1 MLADAGG
8 NTAMEMKMGY
18 AMAAETPGGVE
29 VIRRIEIGDITPAA
43 GEVVIEHEAI
53 GVNFIDIYIRTGAY
67 PWPVDKDLVLGSEGA
82 GIVTAVGAG
91 VTHLAVGDRVAY
103 TLPNGAYAT
112 HRAINAGMVVR
123 LPDTIASDIAA
134 AIMLKGLTVAYL
146 VTRSFTVGTG
156 DTVLFHAA
164 AGGVGLLAG
173 QWLKS
178 LGATTIG
185 TAGGVEKC
193 ALARAN
199 GYDHMI
205 DYQSQDFEEEVM
217 RITDGAGVSVTYDSV
232 GRDTMAKSLACT
244 RRHGTVVHFGQ
255 SSGAYEDFQI
265 KELAAGSLYLTRP
278 TLFHFATERDW
289 LESASADLFA
299 KVAEGTL
306 KVNIN
311 KRAPLESVAEVHTA
325 LATRQT
331 TGCTVLTL

>member
-1 MLADAGG
+1 
-8 NTAMEMKMGY
+8 MGY
-18 AMAAETPGGVE
+18 AMAAATPGGTE
-29 VIRRIEIGDITPAA
+29 VIRRIEIGEITPAA
-43 GEVVIEHEAI
+43 GEVVIAHEAI

-67 PWPVDKDLVLGSEGA
+67 PWPVDKDLILGSEGA
-82 GIVTAVGAG
+82 GTVTAVGAG
-91 VTHLAVGDRVAY
+91 VTHLAVGDRVGY

-112 HRAINAGMVVR
+112 QRAINADMVVK
-123 LPDTIASDIAA
+123 LPDAIAADIAA

-146 VTRSFTVGTG
+146 LTRSYQVKAG

-173 QWLKS
+173 QWMKA

-185 TAGGVEKC
+185 TAGGAEKC

-199 GYDHMI
+199 GYDHVI
-205 DYQSQDFEEEVM
+205 DYRSDDFEAEVM
-217 RITDGAGVSVTYDSV
+217 KITDGAGVNAVYDSV

-255 SSGAYEDFQI
+255 SSGPYDDFQI

-289 LESASADLFA
+289 LEAASADMFA
-299 KVAEGTL
+299 KVADGTL
-306 KVNIN
+306 KVSIN
-311 KRAPLESVAEVHTA
+311 KRAPLEDVAAVHEA
-325 LATRQT
+325 LASRQT
-331 TGCTVLTL
+331 TGCTVLTV

>member
-1 MLADAGG
+1 
-8 NTAMEMKMGY
+8 MGY
-18 AMAAETPGGVE
+18 AMAARAPGGAE
-29 VIRRIEIGDITPAA
+29 VIRRIEIGEITPAA

-67 PWPVDKDLVLGSEGA
+67 PWPVDKDLILGSEGA
-82 GIVTAVGAG
+82 GTVTAVGAG
-91 VTHLAVGDRVAY
+91 VTHLAVGDRVGY

-112 HRAINAGMVVR
+112 QRAINANMVVK
-123 LPDTIASDIAA
+123 LPDAIAADIAA

-146 VTRSFTVGTG
+146 LTRSYQVKAG

-173 QWLKS
+173 QWMKA

-185 TAGGVEKC
+185 TAGGAEKC

-199 GYDHMI
+199 GYDHVI
-205 DYQSQDFEEEVM
+205 DYRSDDFEAEVM
-217 RITDGAGVSVTYDSV
+217 KITDGAGVNAVYDSV

-255 SSGAYEDFQI
+255 SSGPYDDFQI

-289 LESASADLFA
+289 LEAASADMFA
-299 KVAEGTL
+299 KVADGTL
-306 KVNIN
+306 KVSIN
-311 KRAPLESVAEVHTA
+311 KRAPLEDVAAVHEA
-325 LATRQT
+325 LASRRT
-331 TGCTVLTL
+331 TGCTVLTV

>member
-1 MLADAGG
+1 
-8 NTAMEMKMGY
+8 MGY
-18 AMAAETPGGVE
+18 AMAAATPGGTE
-29 VIRRIEIGDITPAA
+29 VIRRIEIGEITPAA
-43 GEVVIEHEAI
+43 GEVVIAHEAI

-67 PWPVDKDLVLGSEGA
+67 PWPVDKDLILGSEGA
-82 GIVTAVGAG
+82 GTVTAVGAG
-91 VTHLAVGDRVAY
+91 VTHLAVGDRVGY

-112 HRAINAGMVVR
+112 QRAINANMVVK
-123 LPDTIASDIAA
+123 LPDAIAADIAA

-146 VTRSFTVGTG
+146 LTRSYQVKAG

-173 QWLKS
+173 QWMKA

-185 TAGGVEKC
+185 TAGGAEKC

-199 GYDHMI
+199 GYDHVI
-205 DYQSQDFEEEVM
+205 DYRSDDFEAEVM
-217 RITDGAGVSVTYDSV
+217 KITDGAGVNAVYDSV

-255 SSGAYEDFQI
+255 SSGPYDDFQI

-289 LESASADLFA
+289 LESASADMFA
-299 KVAEGTL
+299 KVADGTL
-306 KVNIN
+306 KVSIN
-311 KRAPLESVAEVHTA
+311 KRAPLEDVAAVHEA
-325 LATRQT
+325 LAARQT
-331 TGCTVLTL
+331 TGCTVLTV

>member
-1 MLADAGG
+1 
-8 NTAMEMKMGY
+8 MGY
-18 AMAAETPGGVE
+18 AMAAATPGGTE
-29 VIRRIEIGDITPAA
+29 VIRRIEIGEITPAA
-43 GEVVIEHEAI
+43 GEVVIAHEAI

-67 PWPVDKDLVLGSEGA
+67 PWPVDKDLILGSEGA
-82 GIVTAVGAG
+82 GTVTAVGAG
-91 VTHLAVGDRVAY
+91 VTHLAVGDRVGY

-112 HRAINAGMVVR
+112 QRAINANMVVK
-123 LPDTIASDIAA
+123 LPDAIAADIAA

-146 VTRSFTVGTG
+146 LTRSYQVKAG

-173 QWLKS
+173 QWMKA

-185 TAGGVEKC
+185 TAGGAEKC

-199 GYDHMI
+199 GYDHVI
-205 DYQSQDFEEEVM
+205 DYRSDDFEAEVM
-217 RITDGAGVSVTYDSV
+217 KITDGAGVNAVYDSV

-255 SSGAYEDFQI
+255 SSGPYDDFQI

-289 LESASADLFA
+289 LESASADMFA
-299 KVAEGTL
+299 KVADGTL
-306 KVNIN
+306 KVSIN
-311 KRAPLESVAEVHTA
+311 KRAPLEDVAAVHEA
-325 LATRQT
+325 LASRQT
-331 TGCTVLTL
+331 TGCTVLTV

>member
-1 MLADAGG
+1 
-8 NTAMEMKMGY
+8 MGY
-18 AMAAETPGGVE
+18 AMAAEAPGGAQ
-29 VIRRIEIGDITPAA
+29 VIRRIEIGEITPAA

-67 PWPVDKDLVLGSEGA
+67 PWPVDRDLILGSEGA
-82 GIVTAVGAG
+82 GTVTAVGEG
-91 VTHLAVGDRVAY
+91 VTHLAVGDRVGY

-112 HRAINAGMVVR
+112 QRAINANMVVK
-123 LPDTIASDIAA
+123 LPDAIAADIAA

-146 VTRSFTVGTG
+146 LTRSYQVKAG

-173 QWLKS
+173 QWMKA

-185 TAGGVEKC
+185 TAGGAEKC

-199 GYDHMI
+199 GYDHVI
-205 DYQSQDFEEEVM
+205 DYRSDDFEAEVM
-217 RITDGAGVSVTYDSV
+217 KITDGAGVNAVYDSV

-255 SSGAYEDFQI
+255 SSGPYDDFQI

-289 LESASADLFA
+289 LESASADMFA
-299 KVAEGTL
+299 KVADGTL
-306 KVNIN
+306 KVSIN
-311 KRAPLESVAEVHTA
+311 KRAPLEDVAAVHEA
-325 LATRQT
+325 LASRQT
-331 TGCTVLTL
+331 TGCTVLTV